1 MVLWKLALVCFDTA
15 FTIDL
20 TKLFGASV
28 EKLLQG
34 LRAAAEPTRL
44 RIIALCG
51 HAELSVTELVMILG
65 QTQPRV
71 SRHLKLLV
79 EGGLLQRNKEGN
91 RAYYRLSNEAEG
103 ADLARM
109 LNDLMPGEDE
119 VHTLDLSRLSSVKAD
134 RVRYAETFL
143 DPYSQEIIELR
154 GMWPPDEV
162 IDKCILELLQDCSIE
177 NLLDLGTGTGRI
189 LRTLAPF
196 VAKGTGIDN
205 SLEMLSIARARLD
218 QDGIKNCQVRAGDM
232 YRLPFK
238 QNSFDLITINSL
250 LRYADE
256 PKKVIAEAARVLEKK
271 GALLIVDLAAHDLST
286 LRDEYGHSWLGFSE
300 VEMVEMLSEA
310 NLTVGQVKH
319 IDGQKLNVCI
329 WWASG
334 N

>member
-1 MVLWKLALVCFDTA
+1 M
-15 FTIDL
+15 
-20 TKLFGASV
+20 

-91 RAYYRLSNEAEG
+91 RAYYRLSNDAEG

-119 VHTLDLSRLSSVKAD
+119 VHALDLSRLSSVKAD
-134 RVRYAETFL
+134 RVRYAESFL

-162 IDKCILELLQDCSIE
+162 IDKCILELLQGRSIQ

-189 LRTLAPF
+189 LRTIAPF
-196 VAKGTGIDN
+196 VVKGTGIDN

-218 QDGIKNCQVRAGDM
+218 QDGIQNCQVRVGDM

-256 PKKVIAEAARVLEKK
+256 PKKVIAEASRVLEKK

-300 VEMVEMLSEA
+300 VEMVEMLSKA

-329 WWASG
+329 WLASG
-334 N
+334 I

>member
-1 MVLWKLALVCFDTA
+1 M
-15 FTIDL
+15 
-20 TKLFGASV
+20 

-91 RAYYRLSNEAEG
+91 RAYYRLSTEAEG

-119 VHTLDLSRLSSVKAD
+119 VHALDLSRLSSVKAD
-134 RVRYAETFL
+134 RVRYAESFL
-143 DPYSQEIIELR
+143 DPYSQEITELR
-154 GMWPPDEV
+154 GMWPSDEV
-162 IDKCILELLQDCSIE
+162 IDKWILELLKDRSIQ
-177 NLLDLGTGTGRI
+177 NLLDLGTGAGRI
-189 LRTLAPF
+189 LRTIAPF
-196 VAKGTGIDN
+196 VVKGTGIDN

-218 QDGIKNCQVRAGDM
+218 QDGIKNCQVRGGDM

-250 LRYADE
+250 LRYAEE

-271 GALLIVDLAAHDLST
+271 GALLIVDLAAHDLSE

-300 VEMVEMLSEA
+300 AEMLEMLSEES
-310 NLTVGQVKH
+310 LTVARVKH

-329 WWASG
+329 WLASG
-334 N
+334 S

>member
-1 MVLWKLALVCFDTA
+1 M
-15 FTIDL
+15 
-20 TKLFGASV
+20 

-91 RAYYRLSNEAEG
+91 RAYYRLSTEAEG

-119 VHTLDLSRLSSVKAD
+119 VHALDLSRLSSVKAD
-134 RVRYAETFL
+134 RVRYAESFL

-162 IDKCILELLQDCSIE
+162 IDKCILALLKDRSIQ
-177 NLLDLGTGTGRI
+177 NLLDLGTGAGRI
-189 LRTLAPF
+189 LRTIAPF
-196 VAKGTGIDN
+196 VVKGTGIDN

-218 QDGIKNCQVRAGDM
+218 QDGIKNCQVRVGDM

-238 QNSFDLITINSL
+238 KNSFDLITINSL

-271 GALLIVDLAAHDLST
+271 GALLIVDLAAHDLSA
-286 LRDEYGHSWLGFSE
+286 LRDDYGHSWLGFSE
-300 VEMVEMLSEA
+300 AEMVEMLSEE
-310 NLTVGQVKH
+310 NLTADRVKH

-329 WWASG
+329 WLASG
-334 N
+334 S

>member
-1 MVLWKLALVCFDTA
+1 M
-15 FTIDL
+15 
-20 TKLFGASV
+20 
-28 EKLLQG
+28 QG

-91 RAYYRLSNEAEG
+91 RAYYRLSTEAEG

-119 VHTLDLSRLSSVKAD
+119 VHALDLSRLSSVKAD
-134 RVRYAETFL
+134 RVRYAESFL

-162 IDKCILELLQDCSIE
+162 IDKCILALLKDRSIQ
-177 NLLDLGTGTGRI
+177 NLLDLGTGAGRI
-189 LRTLAPF
+189 LRTIAPF
-196 VAKGTGIDN
+196 VEKGIGIDN

-218 QDGIKNCQVRAGDM
+218 QDGIKNCQVRVGDM

-238 QNSFDLITINSL
+238 KNSFDLITINSL

-271 GALLIVDLAAHDLST
+271 GALLIVDLAAHDLSA

-300 VEMVEMLSEA
+300 AEMLEMLSEE
-310 NLTVGQVKH
+310 NLTVGRVKH
-319 IDGQKLNVCI
+319 VDGQKLNVCI
-329 WWASG
+329 WLASG
-334 N
+334 S

>member
-1 MVLWKLALVCFDTA
+1 M
-15 FTIDL
+15 
-20 TKLFGASV
+20 

-91 RAYYRLSNEAEG
+91 RAYYRLSTEAEG

-119 VHTLDLSRLSSVKAD
+119 VHALDLSRLSSVKAD
-134 RVRYAETFL
+134 RVRYAESFL

-162 IDKCILELLQDCSIE
+162 IDKCILALLKDRSIQ
-177 NLLDLGTGTGRI
+177 NLLDLGTGAGRI
-189 LRTLAPF
+189 LRTIAPF
-196 VAKGTGIDN
+196 VVKGTGIDN

-218 QDGIKNCQVRAGDM
+218 QDGIKNCQVRVGDM

-238 QNSFDLITINSL
+238 KNSFDLITINSL

-271 GALLIVDLAAHDLST
+271 GALLIVDLAAHDLSA
-286 LRDEYGHSWLGFSE
+286 LREEYGHSWLGFSE
-300 VEMVEMLSEA
+300 AEMVEMLSEE
-310 NLTVGQVKH
+310 NLIVDRVKH
-319 IDGQKLNVCI
+319 IDGQKLSVCI
-329 WWASG
+329 WLASG
-334 N
+334 S

>member
-1 MVLWKLALVCFDTA
+1 LVLWKLALVCFDTA

-218 QDGIKNCQVRAGDM
+218 QDGIKNCQARAGDM

>member
-1 MVLWKLALVCFDTA
+1 M
-15 FTIDL
+15 
-20 TKLFGASV
+20 

-91 RAYYRLSNEAEG
+91 RAYYRLSTEAEG

-119 VHTLDLSRLSSVKAD
+119 VHALDLSRLSSVKAD
-134 RVRYAETFL
+134 RVRYAESFL
-143 DPYSQEIIELR
+143 DPYSQEITELR
-154 GMWPPDEV
+154 GMWPSDEV
-162 IDKCILELLQDCSIE
+162 IDKCILELLKDRSIQ
-177 NLLDLGTGTGRI
+177 NLLDLGTGAGRI
-189 LRTLAPF
+189 LRTIAPF
-196 VAKGTGIDN
+196 VVKGTGIDN

-218 QDGIKNCQVRAGDM
+218 QDGIKNCQVRVGDM

-238 QNSFDLITINSL
+238 KNRFDLITINSL

-271 GALLIVDLAAHDLST
+271 GALLIVDLAAHDLSA

-300 VEMVEMLSEA
+300 AEMAEMLSEE
-310 NLTVGQVKH
+310 NLTVGRVKH

-329 WWASG
+329 WLASG
-334 N
+334 S

>member
-1 MVLWKLALVCFDTA
+1 M
-15 FTIDL
+15 
-20 TKLFGASV
+20 

-91 RAYYRLSNEAEG
+91 RAYYRLSTEAEG

-119 VHTLDLSRLSSVKAD
+119 VHALDLSRLSSVKAD
-134 RVRYAETFL
+134 RVRYAESFL

-162 IDKCILELLQDCSIE
+162 IDKCILALLKDRSIQ
-177 NLLDLGTGTGRI
+177 NLLDLGTGAGRI
-189 LRTLAPF
+189 LRTIAPF
-196 VAKGTGIDN
+196 VVKGTGIDN

-218 QDGIKNCQVRAGDM
+218 QDGIKNCQVRVGDM

-238 QNSFDLITINSL
+238 KNSFDLITINSL

-256 PKKVIAEAARVLEKK
+256 PKKVIAEAARGLEKK
-271 GALLIVDLAAHDLST
+271 GALLIVDLAAHDLSA

-300 VEMVEMLSEA
+300 AEMVEMLSEE
-310 NLTVGQVKH
+310 NLTVDRVKQLSLIH
-319 IDGQKLNVCI
+319 I
-329 WWASG
+329 
-334 N
+334 

>member
-1 MVLWKLALVCFDTA
+1 M
-15 FTIDL
+15 
-20 TKLFGASV
+20 

-91 RAYYRLSNEAEG
+91 RAYYRLSTEAEG

-119 VHTLDLSRLSSVKAD
+119 VHALDLSRLSSVKAD
-134 RVRYAETFL
+134 RVRYAESFL

-154 GMWPPDEV
+154 GMWPSDEV
-162 IDKCILELLQDCSIE
+162 IDKWILELLKDRSIQ
-177 NLLDLGTGTGRI
+177 NLLDLGTGAGRI
-189 LRTLAPF
+189 LSTIAPF
-196 VAKGTGIDN
+196 VVKGTGIDN

-218 QDGIKNCQVRAGDM
+218 QDGIKNCQVRVGDM

-238 QNSFDLITINSL
+238 KNSFDLITINSL

-271 GALLIVDLAAHDLST
+271 GALLIVDLAAHDLSE

-300 VEMVEMLSEA
+300 AEMLEMLSEES
-310 NLTVGQVKH
+310 LTVARVKH
-319 IDGQKLNVCI
+319 VDGQKLNVCI
-329 WWASG
+329 WLASG

>member
-1 MVLWKLALVCFDTA
+1 M
-15 FTIDL
+15 
-20 TKLFGASV
+20 

-91 RAYYRLSNEAEG
+91 RAYYRLSTEAEG

-119 VHTLDLSRLSSVKAD
+119 VHALDLSRLSSVKAD
-134 RVRYAETFL
+134 RVRYAESFL

-162 IDKCILELLQDCSIE
+162 IDKCILALLKDRSIQ
-177 NLLDLGTGTGRI
+177 NLLDLGTGAGRI
-189 LRTLAPF
+189 LRTIAPF
-196 VAKGTGIDN
+196 VVKGTGIDN

-218 QDGIKNCQVRAGDM
+218 QDGIKNCQVRVGDM

-238 QNSFDLITINSL
+238 KNSFDLITINSL

-271 GALLIVDLAAHDLST
+271 GALLIVDLAAHDLSA

-300 VEMVEMLSEA
+300 AEMVEMLSEE
-310 NLTVGQVKH
+310 NLTVDRVKH
-319 IDGQKLNVCI
+319 IDGQKLSVCI
-329 WWASG
+329 WLASG
-334 N
+334 S

>member
-1 MVLWKLALVCFDTA
+1 M
-15 FTIDL
+15 
-20 TKLFGASV
+20 

-91 RAYYRLSNEAEG
+91 RAYYRLSTEAEG

-119 VHTLDLSRLSSVKAD
+119 VHALDLSRLSSVKAD
-134 RVRYAETFL
+134 RVRYAESFL

-162 IDKCILELLQDCSIE
+162 IDKCILALLKDRSIQ
-177 NLLDLGTGTGRI
+177 NLLDLGTGAGRI
-189 LRTLAPF
+189 LRTIAPF
-196 VAKGTGIDN
+196 VVKGTGIDN

-218 QDGIKNCQVRAGDM
+218 QDGIKNCQVRVGDM

-238 QNSFDLITINSL
+238 KNSFDLITINSL

-271 GALLIVDLAAHDLST
+271 GALFIVVLAAHDLSA

-300 VEMVEMLSEA
+300 AEMAEMLSEE
-310 NLTVGQVKH
+310 NLTVGRVKH

-329 WWASG
+329 WLASG
-334 N
+334 S

>member
-1 MVLWKLALVCFDTA
+1 M
-15 FTIDL
+15 
-20 TKLFGASV
+20 

-91 RAYYRLSNEAEG
+91 RAYYRLSTEAEG

-119 VHTLDLSRLSSVKAD
+119 VHALDLSRLSSVKAD
-134 RVRYAETFL
+134 RVRYAESFL

-162 IDKCILELLQDCSIE
+162 IDKCILALLKDRSIQ
-177 NLLDLGTGTGRI
+177 NLLDLGTGAGRI
-189 LRTLAPF
+189 LRTIAPF
-196 VAKGTGIDN
+196 VVKGTGIDN

-218 QDGIKNCQVRAGDM
+218 QDGIKNCQVRVGDM

-238 QNSFDLITINSL
+238 KNSFDLITINSL

-271 GALLIVDLAAHDLST
+271 GALLIVDLAAHDLSA

-300 VEMVEMLSEA
+300 AEMVEMLSEE
-310 NLTVGQVKH
+310 NLTADRVKH

-329 WWASG
+329 WLASG
-334 N
+334 S

>member
-1 MVLWKLALVCFDTA
+1 M
-15 FTIDL
+15 
-20 TKLFGASV
+20 
-28 EKLLQG
+28 QG

-91 RAYYRLSNEAEG
+91 RAYYRLSTEAEG

-119 VHTLDLSRLSSVKAD
+119 VHALDLSRLSSVKAD
-134 RVRYAETFL
+134 RVRYAESFL

-162 IDKCILELLQDCSIE
+162 IDKCILALLKDRSIQ
-177 NLLDLGTGTGRI
+177 NLLDLGTGAGRI
-189 LRTLAPF
+189 LRTIAPF
-196 VAKGTGIDN
+196 VVKGTGIDN

-218 QDGIKNCQVRAGDM
+218 QEGIKNCQVRVGDM

-238 QNSFDLITINSL
+238 KNSFDLITINSL

-271 GALLIVDLAAHDLST
+271 GALLIVDLAAHDLSA

-300 VEMVEMLSEA
+300 AEMVEMLSEE
-310 NLTVGQVKH
+310 NLTADRVKH

-329 WWASG
+329 WLASG
-334 N
+334 S

>member
-218 QDGIKNCQVRAGDM
+218 QDGIKNCQARAGDM

>member
-1 MVLWKLALVCFDTA
+1 M
-15 FTIDL
+15 
-20 TKLFGASV
+20 

-91 RAYYRLSNEAEG
+91 RAYYRLSTEAEG

-119 VHTLDLSRLSSVKAD
+119 VHALDLSRLSSVKAD
-134 RVRYAETFL
+134 RVRYAESFL

-154 GMWPPDEV
+154 GMWPSDEV
-162 IDKCILELLQDCSIE
+162 IDKCILELLKDRSIQ
-177 NLLDLGTGTGRI
+177 NLLDLGTGAGRI
-189 LRTLAPF
+189 LRTIAPF
-196 VAKGTGIDN
+196 VVKGTGIDN

-218 QDGIKNCQVRAGDM
+218 QDGIKNCQVRVGDM

-250 LRYADE
+250 LRYAEE
-256 PKKVIAEAARVLEKK
+256 PKKVIAEAARVL
-271 GALLIVDLAAHDLST
+271 
-286 LRDEYGHSWLGFSE
+286 
-300 VEMVEMLSEA
+300 
-310 NLTVGQVKH
+310 
-319 IDGQKLNVCI
+319 
-329 WWASG
+329 
-334 N
+334 

>member
-1 MVLWKLALVCFDTA
+1 M
-15 FTIDL
+15 
-20 TKLFGASV
+20 

-91 RAYYRLSNEAEG
+91 RAYYRLSTEAEG

-119 VHTLDLSRLSSVKAD
+119 VHALDLSRLSSVKAD
-134 RVRYAETFL
+134 RVRYAESFL

-162 IDKCILELLQDCSIE
+162 IDKCILALLKDRSIQ
-177 NLLDLGTGTGRI
+177 NLLDLGTGAGGM
-189 LRTLAPF
+189 LRTIAPF
-196 VAKGTGIDN
+196 VVKGTGIDN

-218 QDGIKNCQVRAGDM
+218 QDGIKNCQVRVGDM

-238 QNSFDLITINSL
+238 KNSFDLITINSL

-271 GALLIVDLAAHDLST
+271 GALLIVDLAAHDLSA

-300 VEMVEMLSEA
+300 AEMVEMLSEE
-310 NLTVGQVKH
+310 NLTVDRVKH
-319 IDGQKLNVCI
+319 IDGQKLSVCI
-329 WWASG
+329 WLASG
-334 N
+334 S

>member
-134 RVRYAETFL
+134 RLRYAETFL

-162 IDKCILELLQDCSIE
+162 IDKCILELLQDRSIE
-177 NLLDLGTGTGRI
+177 HLLDLGTGTGRI
-189 LRTLAPF
+189 LRTMAPF

-300 VEMVEMLSEA
+300 MEMVEMLSEA

-329 WWASG
+329 WRASG
-334 N
+334 S

>member
-1 MVLWKLALVCFDTA
+1 M
-15 FTIDL
+15 
-20 TKLFGASV
+20 

-91 RAYYRLSNEAEG
+91 RAYYRLSTEAEG

-109 LNDLMPGEDE
+109 LNDLIPGEDE
-119 VHTLDLSRLSSVKAD
+119 VHALDLSRLSSVKAD
-134 RVRYAETFL
+134 RVRYAESFL

-154 GMWPPDEV
+154 GMWPPDEI
-162 IDKCILELLQDCSIE
+162 IDKCILALLKDRSIQ
-177 NLLDLGTGTGRI
+177 NLLDLGTGAGRI
-189 LRTLAPF
+189 LRTIAPF
-196 VAKGTGIDN
+196 VVKGTGIDN

-218 QDGIKNCQVRAGDM
+218 QDGIKNCQVRVGDM

-238 QNSFDLITINSL
+238 KNSFDLITINSL

-271 GALLIVDLAAHDLST
+271 GALLIVDLAAHDLSA
-286 LRDEYGHSWLGFSE
+286 LRDEYDHSWMGFSE
-300 VEMVEMLSEA
+300 AEMVEMLSEE
-310 NLTVGQVKH
+310 NLTVDRVKH

-329 WWASG
+329 WLASG
-334 N
+334 S

>member
-1 MVLWKLALVCFDTA
+1 M
-15 FTIDL
+15 
-20 TKLFGASV
+20 
-28 EKLLQG
+28 QG

-91 RAYYRLSNEAEG
+91 RAYYRLSTEAEG

-119 VHTLDLSRLSSVKAD
+119 VHALDLSRLSSVKAD
-134 RVRYAETFL
+134 RVRYAESFL

-162 IDKCILELLQDCSIE
+162 IDKCILALLKDRSIQ
-177 NLLDLGTGTGRI
+177 NLLDLGTGAGRI
-189 LRTLAPF
+189 LRTIAPF
-196 VAKGTGIDN
+196 VEKGTGIDN

-218 QDGIKNCQVRAGDM
+218 QDGIKNCQVRVGDM

-238 QNSFDLITINSL
+238 KNSFDLITINSL

-271 GALLIVDLAAHDLST
+271 GALLIVDLAAHDLSA

-300 VEMVEMLSEA
+300 AEMVEMLSEE
-310 NLTVGQVKH
+310 NLTVDRVKH
-319 IDGQKLNVCI
+319 IDGQKLSVCI
-329 WWASG
+329 WLASG
-334 N
+334 S

>member
-134 RVRYAETFL
+134 RLRYAETFL

-329 WWASG
+329 WRASG
-334 N
+334 S

>member
-1 MVLWKLALVCFDTA
+1 M
-15 FTIDL
+15 
-20 TKLFGASV
+20 

-91 RAYYRLSNEAEG
+91 RAYYRLSTEAEG

-119 VHTLDLSRLSSVKAD
+119 VHALDLSRLSSVKAD
-134 RVRYAETFL
+134 RVRYAESFL

-162 IDKCILELLQDCSIE
+162 IDKCILALLKDRSIQ
-177 NLLDLGTGTGRI
+177 NLLDLGTGAGRI
-189 LRTLAPF
+189 LRTIAPF
-196 VAKGTGIDN
+196 VVKGTGIDN

-218 QDGIKNCQVRAGDM
+218 QDGIKNCQVRVGDM

-238 QNSFDLITINSL
+238 KNSFDLITINSL

-256 PKKVIAEAARVLEKK
+256 PKKVISEAARVLEKK
-271 GALLIVDLAAHDLST
+271 GALLIVDLAAHDLSA

-300 VEMVEMLSEA
+300 AEMVEMLSEE
-310 NLTVGQVKH
+310 NLTVDRVKH
-319 IDGQKLNVCI
+319 IDGQKLSVCI
-329 WWASG
+329 WLASG
-334 N
+334 S

>member
-1 MVLWKLALVCFDTA
+1 M
-15 FTIDL
+15 
-20 TKLFGASV
+20 

-91 RAYYRLSNEAEG
+91 RAYYRLSTEAEG

-119 VHTLDLSRLSSVKAD
+119 VHALDLSRLSSVKAD
-134 RVRYAETFL
+134 RVRYAESFL

-162 IDKCILELLQDCSIE
+162 IDKCILSLLKDRSIQ
-177 NLLDLGTGTGRI
+177 NLLDLGTGAGRI
-189 LRTLAPF
+189 LRTIAPF
-196 VAKGTGIDN
+196 VVKGTGIDN

-218 QDGIKNCQVRAGDM
+218 QDGIKNCQVRVGDM

-238 QNSFDLITINSL
+238 KNSFDLITINSL

-271 GALLIVDLAAHDLST
+271 GALLIVDLAAHDLSA

-300 VEMVEMLSEA
+300 AEMVEMLSEE
-310 NLTVGQVKH
+310 NLTVDRVKH
-319 IDGQKLNVCI
+319 IDGQKLSVCI
-329 WWASG
+329 WLASG
-334 N
+334 S

>member
-1 MVLWKLALVCFDTA
+1 
-15 FTIDL
+15 
-20 TKLFGASV
+20 V

-91 RAYYRLSNEAEG
+91 RAYYRLSTEAEG

-119 VHTLDLSRLSSVKAD
+119 VHALDLSRLSSVKAD
-134 RVRYAETFL
+134 RVRYAESFL

-162 IDKCILELLQDCSIE
+162 IDKCILALLKDRSIQ
-177 NLLDLGTGTGRI
+177 NLLDLGTGAGRI
-189 LRTLAPF
+189 LRTIAPF
-196 VAKGTGIDN
+196 VVKGTGIDN

-218 QDGIKNCQVRAGDM
+218 QDGIKNCQVRVGDM

-238 QNSFDLITINSL
+238 KNSFDLITINSL

-271 GALLIVDLAAHDLST
+271 GALLIVDLAAHDLSA

-300 VEMVEMLSEA
+300 AEMVEMLSEE
-310 NLTVGQVKH
+310 NLTVDRVKH
-319 IDGQKLNVCI
+319 IDGQKLSVCI
-329 WWASG
+329 WLASG
-334 N
+334 S

>member
-1 MVLWKLALVCFDTA
+1 M
-15 FTIDL
+15 
-20 TKLFGASV
+20 

-91 RAYYRLSNEAEG
+91 RAYYRLSTEAEG

-119 VHTLDLSRLSSVKAD
+119 VHALDLSRLSSVKAD
-134 RVRYAETFL
+134 RVRYAESFL
-143 DPYSQEIIELR
+143 DPYSQEITELR
-154 GMWPPDEV
+154 GMWPSDEV
-162 IDKCILELLQDCSIE
+162 IDKCILELLKDRSIQ
-177 NLLDLGTGTGRI
+177 NLLDLGTGAGRI
-189 LRTLAPF
+189 LKTIAPF
-196 VAKGTGIDN
+196 VVKGTGIDN

-218 QDGIKNCQVRAGDM
+218 QDGIKNCQVRVGDM

-238 QNSFDLITINSL
+238 KNSFDLITINSL
-250 LRYADE
+250 LRYAVE
-256 PKKVIAEAARVLEKK
+256 PKKVIA
-271 GALLIVDLAAHDLST
+271 
-286 LRDEYGHSWLGFSE
+286 
-300 VEMVEMLSEA
+300 
-310 NLTVGQVKH
+310 
-319 IDGQKLNVCI
+319 
-329 WWASG
+329 
-334 N
+334 

>member
-1 MVLWKLALVCFDTA
+1 M
-15 FTIDL
+15 
-20 TKLFGASV
+20 
-28 EKLLQG
+28 QG

-91 RAYYRLSNEAEG
+91 RAYYRLSTEAEG

-119 VHTLDLSRLSSVKAD
+119 VHALDLSRLSSVKAD
-134 RVRYAETFL
+134 RVRYAESFL

-162 IDKCILELLQDCSIE
+162 IDKCILALLKDRSIQ
-177 NLLDLGTGTGRI
+177 NLLDLGTGAGRI
-189 LRTLAPF
+189 LRTIAPF
-196 VAKGTGIDN
+196 VEKGTGIDN

-218 QDGIKNCQVRAGDM
+218 QDGIKNCQVRVGDM

-238 QNSFDLITINSL
+238 KNSFDLITINSL

-271 GALLIVDLAAHDLST
+271 GALLIVDLAAHDLSA

-300 VEMVEMLSEA
+300 AEMVEMLSEE
-310 NLTVGQVKH
+310 NLTVDQVKH
-319 IDGQKLNVCI
+319 IDGQKLSVCI
-329 WWASG
+329 WLASG
-334 N
+334 S

>member
-1 MVLWKLALVCFDTA
+1 LVLWKLALVCFDTA

-134 RVRYAETFL
+134 RLRYAETFL

-154 GMWPPDEV
+154 DMWPPDEV
-162 IDKCILELLQDCSIE
+162 IDKCILELLQDRSIE
-177 NLLDLGTGTGRI
+177 HLLDLGTGTGRI
-189 LRTLAPF
+189 LRTMAPF

-329 WWASG
+329 WRASG
-334 N
+334 S

>member
-1 MVLWKLALVCFDTA
+1 M
-15 FTIDL
+15 
-20 TKLFGASV
+20 
-28 EKLLQG
+28 QG

-91 RAYYRLSNEAEG
+91 RAYYRLSTEAEG

-119 VHTLDLSRLSSVKAD
+119 VHALDLSRLSSVKAD
-134 RVRYAETFL
+134 RVRYAESFL

-162 IDKCILELLQDCSIE
+162 IDKCILALLKDRSIQ
-177 NLLDLGTGTGRI
+177 NLLDLGTGAGRI
-189 LRTLAPF
+189 LRTIAPF
-196 VAKGTGIDN
+196 VVKGTGIDN

-218 QDGIKNCQVRAGDM
+218 QDGIKNCQVRVGDM

-238 QNSFDLITINSL
+238 KNSFDLITINSL

-271 GALLIVDLAAHDLST
+271 GALLIVDLAAHDLSA

-300 VEMVEMLSEA
+300 AEMVEMLSEE
-310 NLTVGQVKH
+310 NLTVDRVKH
-319 IDGQKLNVCI
+319 IDGQKLSVCI
-329 WWASG
+329 WLASES
-334 N
+334 

>member
-1 MVLWKLALVCFDTA
+1 
-15 FTIDL
+15 
-20 TKLFGASV
+20 V

-91 RAYYRLSNEAEG
+91 RAYYRLSTEAEG

-119 VHTLDLSRLSSVKAD
+119 VHALDLSRLSSVKAD
-134 RVRYAETFL
+134 RVRYAESFL

-162 IDKCILELLQDCSIE
+162 IDKCILALLKDRSIQ
-177 NLLDLGTGTGRI
+177 NLLDLGTGAGRI
-189 LRTLAPF
+189 LRTIAPF
-196 VAKGTGIDN
+196 VEKGTGIDN

-218 QDGIKNCQVRAGDM
+218 QDGIKNCQVRVGDM

-238 QNSFDLITINSL
+238 KNSFDLITINSL

-271 GALLIVDLAAHDLST
+271 GALLIVDLAAHDLSA

-300 VEMVEMLSEA
+300 AEMVEMLSEE
-310 NLTVGQVKH
+310 NLTVDRVKH
-319 IDGQKLNVCI
+319 IDGQKLSVCI
-329 WWASG
+329 WLASG
-334 N
+334 S

>member
-1 MVLWKLALVCFDTA
+1 LVLWKLTLVCFDTA
-15 FTIDL
+15 LTIDL

-162 IDKCILELLQDCSIE
+162 IDKCILELLQDRSIE

-218 QDGIKNCQVRAGDM
+218 QAGIKNCQVRAGDM

-329 WWASG
+329 WRASG
-334 N
+334 S

>member
-1 MVLWKLALVCFDTA
+1 M
-15 FTIDL
+15 
-20 TKLFGASV
+20 

-91 RAYYRLSNEAEG
+91 RAYYRLSTEAEG

-119 VHTLDLSRLSSVKAD
+119 VHALDLSRLSSVKAD
-134 RVRYAETFL
+134 RVRYAESFL

-162 IDKCILELLQDCSIE
+162 IDKCILALLKDRSIQ
-177 NLLDLGTGTGRI
+177 NLLDLGTGAGRI
-189 LRTLAPF
+189 LRTIAPF
-196 VAKGTGIDN
+196 VVKGTGIDN

-218 QDGIKNCQVRAGDM
+218 QDGIKNCQVRVGDM

-238 QNSFDLITINSL
+238 KNSFDLITINSL

-256 PKKVIAEAARVLEKK
+256 PKKVIAEATRVLEKK
-271 GALLIVDLAAHDLST
+271 GALLIVDLAAHDLSA

-300 VEMVEMLSEA
+300 AEMVEMLSEE
-310 NLTVGQVKH
+310 NLTVDRVKH
-319 IDGQKLNVCI
+319 IDGQKLSVCI
-329 WWASG
+329 WLASG
-334 N
+334 S

>member
-1 MVLWKLALVCFDTA
+1 M
-15 FTIDL
+15 
-20 TKLFGASV
+20 
-28 EKLLQG
+28 QG

-91 RAYYRLSNEAEG
+91 RAYYRLSTEAEG

-119 VHTLDLSRLSSVKAD
+119 VHALDLSRLSSVKAD
-134 RVRYAETFL
+134 RVRYAESFL

-162 IDKCILELLQDCSIE
+162 IDKCILALLKDRSIQ
-177 NLLDLGTGTGRI
+177 NLLDLGTGAGRI
-189 LRTLAPF
+189 LRTIAPF
-196 VAKGTGIDN
+196 VVKGTGIDN

-218 QDGIKNCQVRAGDM
+218 QDGIKNCQVRVGDM

-238 QNSFDLITINSL
+238 KNSFDLITINSL

-271 GALLIVDLAAHDLST
+271 GALLIVDLAAHDLSA

-300 VEMVEMLSEA
+300 AEMVEMLSEE
-310 NLTVGQVKH
+310 NLTVDRVKH
-319 IDGQKLNVCI
+319 IDGQKLSVCI
-329 WWASG
+329 WLASG
-334 N
+334 S

>member
-1 MVLWKLALVCFDTA
+1 M
-15 FTIDL
+15 
-20 TKLFGASV
+20 

-91 RAYYRLSNEAEG
+91 RAYYRLSTEAEG

-119 VHTLDLSRLSSVKAD
+119 VHALDLSRLSSVKAD
-134 RVRYAETFL
+134 RVRYAESFL

-162 IDKCILELLQDCSIE
+162 IDKCILALLKDRSIQ
-177 NLLDLGTGTGRI
+177 NLLDLGTGAGRI
-189 LRTLAPF
+189 LRTIAPF
-196 VAKGTGIDN
+196 VVKGTGIDN

-218 QDGIKNCQVRAGDM
+218 QEGIKNCQVRIGDM

-238 QNSFDLITINSL
+238 KNSFDLITINSL

-271 GALLIVDLAAHDLST
+271 GALLIVDLAAHDLSE

-300 VEMVEMLSEA
+300 AEMLEMLSEE
-310 NLTVGQVKH
+310 NLTVGRVKH

-329 WWASG
+329 WLASG
-334 N
+334 S

>member
-1 MVLWKLALVCFDTA
+1 M
-15 FTIDL
+15 
-20 TKLFGASV
+20 

-91 RAYYRLSNEAEG
+91 RAYYRLSTEAEG

-119 VHTLDLSRLSSVKAD
+119 VHALDLSRLSSVKAD
-134 RVRYAETFL
+134 RVRYAESFL
-143 DPYSQEIIELR
+143 DPYSQEMIELR

-162 IDKCILELLQDCSIE
+162 IDKCILALLKDRSIQ
-177 NLLDLGTGTGRI
+177 NLLDLGTGAGRI
-189 LRTLAPF
+189 LRTIAPF
-196 VAKGTGIDN
+196 VVKGTGIDN

-218 QDGIKNCQVRAGDM
+218 QDGIKNCQVRVGDM

-238 QNSFDLITINSL
+238 KNSFDLITINSL

-256 PKKVIAEAARVLEKK
+256 PKKVISEAARVLEKK
-271 GALLIVDLAAHDLST
+271 GALLIVDLAAHDLSA

-300 VEMVEMLSEA
+300 AEMVEMLSEE
-310 NLTVGQVKH
+310 NLTVDRVKH
-319 IDGQKLNVCI
+319 IDGQKLSVCI
-329 WWASG
+329 WLASG
-334 N
+334 S

>member
-162 IDKCILELLQDCSIE
+162 IDKCILELLQDRSIE
-177 NLLDLGTGTGRI
+177 HLLDLGTGTGRI
-189 LRTLAPF
+189 LRTMAPF

-329 WWASG
+329 WRASG
-334 N
+334 S

>member
-1 MVLWKLALVCFDTA
+1 
-15 FTIDL
+15 
-20 TKLFGASV
+20 
-28 EKLLQG
+28 LQG

-91 RAYYRLSNEAEG
+91 RAYYRLSTEAEG

-119 VHTLDLSRLSSVKAD
+119 VHALDLSRLSSVKAD
-134 RVRYAETFL
+134 RVRYAESFL

-162 IDKCILELLQDCSIE
+162 IDKCILALLKDRSIQ
-177 NLLDLGTGTGRI
+177 NLLDLGTGAGRI
-189 LRTLAPF
+189 LRTIAPF
-196 VAKGTGIDN
+196 VVKGTGIDN

-218 QDGIKNCQVRAGDM
+218 QDGIKNCQVRVGDM

-238 QNSFDLITINSL
+238 KNSFDLITINSL

-271 GALLIVDLAAHDLST
+271 GALLIVDLAAHDLSE

-300 VEMVEMLSEA
+300 AEMLEMLSEE
-310 NLTVGQVKH
+310 NLTVARVKH

-329 WWASG
+329 WLASG
-334 N
+334 S